1 MFLHDIDHDE
11 FDIAHKD
18 TLLSPQH
25 WEDVYKRQLLQVE
38 VEVTST
44 GVKKQ
49 IILQS
54 GQNAMSDEEAA
65 ARMAELAALKLSP
78 RDQEENKLAMM
89 RAERMYEESTGAVRR
104 KVDGLIAAF
113 DTALASQDPLEAER
127 GRKAL
132 LEALDQ
138 LEEGAQ

>member
-1 MFLHDIDHDE
+1 M
-11 FDIAHKD
+11 
-18 TLLSPQH
+18 
-25 WEDVYKRQLLQVE
+25 
-38 VEVTST
+38 
-44 GVKKQ
+44 
-49 IILQS
+49 
-54 GQNAMSDEEAA
+54 
-65 ARMAELAALKLSP
+65 
-78 RDQEENKLAMM
+78 
-89 RAERMYEESTGAVRR
+89 RR